1 MISVYKDA
9 DYLAVY
15 KQKKKTWA
23 IFLIVTAGY
32 LLFCGA
38 WLAYHISLPY
48 KDPMQLMPKIFVWV
62 ATGVYVIFA
71 FIFLS
76 IKYSR
81 VRRYYKLL
89 TFLSEGLKQEE
100 KNYFYCFEEKSL
112 QKDNIDTIGCIFETW
127 NKKKCEWMEREAYFD
142 VEKPLPEFESG
153 DYVRYIVQSNFII
166 QYEFIQKKA
175 LEFEEVDEDYEGET
189 YITEETEKAPAEEVE
204 TQGNVPVEEVET
216 TEEESERE

>member
-15 KQKKKTWA
+15 KQKKKIWA
-23 IFLIVTAGY
+23 IFLAVTAGY

-48 KDPMQLMPKIFVWV
+48 EDPMQLMPKIFVWV

-127 NKKKCEWMEREAYFD
+127 SKKKCEWMEREAYFD
-142 VEKPLPEFESG
+142 AEKPLPEFDSG

-189 YITEETEKAPAEEVE
+189 YITEETEKASAEEVE

>member
-15 KQKKKTWA
+15 KQKKKIWA
-23 IFLIVTAGY
+23 IFLAVTAGY

-48 KDPMQLMPKIFVWV
+48 EDPMQLMPKIFVWV

-142 VEKPLPEFESG
+142 AEKPLPEFESG

-189 YITEETEKAPAEEVE
+189 YITEETEKASAEEVE

>member
-15 KQKKKTWA
+15 KQKKKIWA
-23 IFLIVTAGY
+23 IFLAVTAGY

-48 KDPMQLMPKIFVWV
+48 EDPMQLMPKIFVWV

-142 VEKPLPEFESG
+142 AEKPLPEFESG

-189 YITEETEKAPAEEVE
+189 YITEETEKASAEEME